1 MRKIGRFFAYLEQYQ
16 IEDILKFRLSLAVHI
31 QDQPAARWESNTMQ
45 TTGSSAQVGLAQ
57 AERRVS
63 LSRRQIQC
71 LYWVQEGKSA
81 TDIGVILG
89 LSPRTVEEYLAKAC
103 DKLGVRRRVQAVVR
117 ARRLRLLDD
126 EP

>member
-1 MRKIGRFFAYLEQYQ
+1 
-16 IEDILKFRLSLAVHI
+16 LAIRV
-31 QDQPAARWESNTMQ
+31 QGLARGALGSKTMQ
-45 TTGSSAQVGLAQ
+45 TPGSGGQIALAED
-57 AERRVS
+57 ERRVT

-71 LYWVQEGKSA
+71 LFWVQEGKSA

-117 ARRLRLLDD
+117 AHRLGLLDE

>member
-1 MRKIGRFFAYLEQYQ
+1 M
-16 IEDILKFRLSLAVHI
+16 H
-31 QDQPAARWESNTMQ
+31 
-45 TTGSSAQVGLAQ
+45 TTASGPQ
-57 AERRVS
+57 AGVANDDSRIS
-63 LSRRQIQC
+63 LSRRQVQC

-81 TDIGVILG
+81 ADIGVILG

-117 ARRLRLLDD
+117 AHRLGLLDE